1 MSSTRGFQQLTISSV
16 QKETDSA
23 VVIGFDVNASE
34 SEIYK
39 FRPGQYLTLRAE
51 VDGKTVQRSY
61 SICSG
66 VNEGAMKI
74 AVKRV
79 ENGVFSNF
87 ANDELKPGAR
97 LDVMPPQGGFCA
109 DIQEGNC
116 KSYLFIASGSGITPI
131 LSNIKSILDVE
142 RNSRVTLIY
151 GNKRTTSIMFRDS
164 LSFLKNRYL
173 TRFHWINILSREDQG
188 VDLLNGRIDNA
199 KGRDLGAQLLDMKSF
214 DEFYIC
220 GPESMISEVSRGL
233 RGIGIGEEDIRYELF
248 GASADDASA
257 VIEKHH
263 ARAKAYAGKTSE
275 VTVIFDGRG
284 SSFDLNADGENIL
297 DAGMSHGMD
306 LPYSCKGG
314 VCSTCKA
321 LLVEGEVDQDIT
333 HGLEESDLKRGFILT
348 CQAHP
353 ISEKVVVNFDEK

>member
-1 MSSTRGFQQLTISSV
+1 
-16 QKETDSA
+16 
-23 VVIGFDVNASE
+23 
-34 SEIYK
+34 
-39 FRPGQYLTLRAE
+39 
-51 VDGKTVQRSY
+51 
-61 SICSG
+61 
-66 VNEGAMKI
+66 
-74 AVKRV
+74 
-79 ENGVFSNF
+79 
-87 ANDELKPGAR
+87 
-97 LDVMPPQGGFCA
+97 
-109 DIQEGNC
+109 
-116 KSYLFIASGSGITPI
+116 
-131 LSNIKSILDVE
+131 
-142 RNSRVTLIY
+142 
-151 GNKRTTSIMFRDS
+151 MFRDA
-164 LSFLKNRYL
+164 LSFLKNQYL
-173 TRFHWINILSREDQG
+173 TRFQWINILSREDQG

-199 KGRDLGAQLLDMKSF
+199 KGRALGTQLIDLKSY
-214 DEFYIC
+214 DEYYIC

-233 RGIGIGEEDIRYELF
+233 RGLGIEENSIRYELF

-263 ARAKAYAGKTSE
+263 ARANAYAGKTSE

-284 SSFDLNADGENIL
+284 SSFDLAADGENIL

-333 HGLEESDLKRGFILT
+333 HGLEESDLKRGYILT

>member
-1 MSSTRGFQQLTISSV
+1 MSTRAFQQLAIASV

-23 VVIGFDVNASE
+23 VVIGFDLTAGQAE
-34 SEIYK
+34 DFY
-39 FRPGQYLTLRAE
+39 FRPGQYLTLRAN
-51 VDGKTVQRSY
+51 VDGGAVQRSY

-66 VNEGAMKI
+66 VNDGAMKI

-79 ENGVFSNF
+79 DGGKFSNF
-87 ANDELKPGAR
+87 ANDELKAG
-97 LDVMPPQGGFCA
+97 DVIEVMPPQGSFSA
-109 DIQEGNC
+109 DIDSAHSKN
-116 KSYLFIASGSGITPI
+116 YLFIASGSGITPI
-131 LSNIKSILDVE
+131 LSNITSILDVE
-142 RNSRVTLIY
+142 SNSKVTLIY
-151 GNKRTTSIMFRDS
+151 GNKRTTSIMFRNA
-164 LSFLKNRYL
+164 LGFLKNRYL
-173 TRFHWINILSREDQG
+173 TRFQWINILSREDQG

-199 KGRDLGAQLLDMKSF
+199 KGRDLGARLLDLTSY

-233 RGIGIGEEDIRYELF
+233 RSIGVEEDNIRYELF
-248 GASADDASA
+248 GTSADDASA
-257 VIEKHH
+257 VLEKHH
-263 ARAKAYAGKTSE
+263 ARAKAYAGKMSE

-284 SSFDLNADGENIL
+284 SSFDLSADGENIL

-333 HGLEESDLKRGFILT
+333 HGLEESDIQRGFILT